1 MGDDGFFAQTG
12 MPFSD
17 EYSPSAPR
25 GILVGIVPQI
35 VKSNPFDGT
44 ARGSSLSVWLEELDK
59 MMRVNP
65 NISKLWMGY
74 IDDVSA
80 DDTPIAEKL
89 TEMAQVT
96 VNNASVRCG
105 SSASVRLAAEKTLKR
120 EIRQLRA
127 GAASFY

>member
-25 GILVGIVPQI
+25 GILVGIVPQS
-35 VKSNPFDGT
+35 VKSDPFDGT

-65 NISKLWMGY
+65 NISKLWW
-74 IDDVSA
+74 A
-80 DDTPIAEKL
+80 P
-89 TEMAQVT
+89 
-96 VNNASVRCG
+96 VRPG
-105 SSASVRLAAEKTLKR
+105 PRPGLRGPRGPAGEGENPPHTKRYLPQLAAWSLLT
-120 EIRQLRA
+120 
-127 GAASFY
+127 S

>member
-44 ARGSSLSVWLEELDK
+44 AAAARGCYGRLLVLAELVACAQLGRTTGDA
-59 MMRVNP
+59 
-65 NISKLWMGY
+65 SWQCA
-74 IDDVSA
+74 VS
-80 DDTPIAEKL
+80 
-89 TEMAQVT
+89 
-96 VNNASVRCG
+96 
-105 SSASVRLAAEKTLKR
+105 
-120 EIRQLRA
+120 RQI
-127 GAASFY
+127 